1 MSSRLS
7 RPSISRRSSCMALT
21 TSMSSA
27 AVPDQA
33 DAANEATTLTVLA
46 TKAGPE
52 KSLRSYAMLQAL
64 RAGDVDA
71 LAPLL
76 AQHAEARKKQ
86 RQEGEIEVEIN
97 SPLHMAVRCAKYPV
111 VETVLKQVPGCL
123 NAQDPRGQTPLH
135 VAASLNRT
143 DVVALLLLDDKINDA
158 VKDCQGKTA
167 HESASSADTAKLI
180 SVSRSHYTEKYLA
193 LLAAY
198 IASAGGETS
207 TSSGH
212 RHTPSL
218 ASIRPG
224 KSEATGEVSA
234 ASGHVSN
241 ATAEAVYHFLQQPR
255 STGIDYSL
263 KDHATGTT
271 LLHEATRRKDLGLI
285 KLAISKGADVL
296 ARDGKGKIPLDV
308 ARDERIKSY
317 LKQAAITEGR
327 ALKASS
333 SHLSSSTSGA
343 PLLAG
348 ETPSMR
354 GYLSK
359 WTNMARGYRSRW
371 FVLSNG
377 VLSYY
382 RSQEDEGKASRGS
395 INMGVAQI
403 VTSASDKLKFEVNNK
418 LGKSFPSFF
427 LKGSHPVE
435 VMRWVDALKQN
446 VAYAKELSNTVS
458 QTPSRAPSIAPS
470 VGGGS
475 LETRISTL
483 DPDGAGMDS
492 QGRALHDRDASILDD
507 ETFNDDNDAVPHAD
521 DFELLAQGTR
531 TQVELTRQ
539 LVETLRVA
547 EADPANA
554 NVVFDEVRKAI
565 VGSLGTL
572 ESALDEYID
581 VVNLRERFFVRK
593 YEREID
599 AKRMWEENMKEL
611 AAQHAAIE
619 AELHKTSRDSTR
631 RKRALQEVRAN
642 LLSSPPMSPIAGTP
656 IDTNPGSK
664 ALQVDTQSLATAT
677 AANAAA
683 MSSPRNARG
692 RSTTM
697 HTLKPQELEDLVDS
711 ALAGEAGED
720 DSALSDDSDEFF
732 EAIESGQIP
741 VDNDDD
747 DKSAPTAPE
756 AEALSAKFDTAPFE
770 GYRNLRQ
777 RLPITTD
784 NRPPVSLWAIL
795 KGSIGK
801 DLTKISFPVFFNEP
815 TSMLQRMAEDVEFSD
830 VLDHAAAQEDATR
843 RIAFVAAFAMSN
855 YSSTIGRI
863 AKPFN
868 PMLGETF
875 EFADLSKKYRYIS
888 EQVSH
893 HPPISACI
901 AQSATWDYYGDVD
914 AKSKFMGKSF
924 EIRPTGIAHAKLK
937 IPAAWGPNYPAST
950 TPGLVEEHYSWTK
963 VTTSVSNFLL
973 GNPIIDH
980 FGDMIITNH
989 RTGHVCKLTFK
1000 PRGWRSSG
1008 AAEVKGKVMDKD
1020 GKEFWDLAGKWSSQ
1034 LVARRVGAGS
1044 GDLAPDAAV
1053 PTNKDGD
1060 VSPEYI
1066 RLWKN
1071 SEKPNPPLPFNLTP
1085 WAVQLND
1092 DNAKLRRWLPPTDC
1106 RLRPDQHAFENGK
1119 FERANDLKSELEDHQ
1134 RATRRKREQGQCPPH
1149 AARWFRRSKDK
1160 DTGESFWEPVK
1171 TSDGMVEY
1179 WEERTRVGKAKERG
1193 EETEWKGVEPIFADF
1208 QV

>member
-1 MSSRLS
+1 M
-7 RPSISRRSSCMALT
+7 
-21 TSMSSA
+21 
-27 AVPDQA
+27 
-33 DAANEATTLTVLA
+33 
-46 TKAGPE
+46 
-52 KSLRSYAMLQAL
+52 
-64 RAGDVDA
+64 
-71 LAPLL
+71 
-76 AQHAEARKKQ
+76 
-86 RQEGEIEVEIN
+86 
-97 SPLHMAVRCAKYPV
+97 
-111 VETVLKQVPGCL
+111 
-123 NAQDPRGQTPLH
+123 
-135 VAASLNRT
+135 
-143 DVVALLLLDDKINDA
+143 
-158 VKDCQGKTA
+158 
-167 HESASSADTAKLI
+167 
-180 SVSRSHYTEKYLA
+180 
-193 LLAAY
+193 
-198 IASAGGETS
+198 
-207 TSSGH
+207 
-212 RHTPSL
+212 
-218 ASIRPG
+218 
-224 KSEATGEVSA
+224 
-234 ASGHVSN
+234 
-241 ATAEAVYHFLQQPR
+241 
-255 STGIDYSL
+255 
-263 KDHATGTT
+263 
-271 LLHEATRRKDLGLI
+271 
-285 KLAISKGADVL
+285 
-296 ARDGKGKIPLDV
+296 ARDI
-308 ARDERIKSY
+308 
-317 LKQAAITEGR
+317 
-327 ALKASS
+327 
-333 SHLSSSTSGA
+333 
-343 PLLAG
+343 
-348 ETPSMR
+348 
-354 GYLSK
+354 
-359 WTNMARGYRSRW
+359 ARGGSCSPTAC
-371 FVLSNG
+371 FV
-377 VLSYY
+377 Y

-418 LGKSFPSFF
+418 LGKVSHHSSSRAAPSR
-427 LKGSHPVE
+427 

-492 QGRALHDRDASILDD
+492 QGELCTTATDRFSMMKR
-507 ETFNDDNDAVPHAD
+507 NSHAGGVD
-521 DFELLAQGTR
+521 PTARRDFARGRGGSCER
-531 TQVELTRQ
+531 
-539 LVETLRVA
+539 
-547 EADPANA
+547 

-581 VVNLRERFFVRK
+581 VVNLRERFF
-593 YEREID
+593 
-599 AKRMWEENMKEL
+599 ENMKEL

-619 AELHKTSRDSTR
+619 RNCTR
-631 RKRALQEVRAN
+631 RLETAPDESARCKRFGAN

-756 AEALSAKFDTAPFE
+756 AEALTTAHHHRQSAA
-770 GYRNLRQ
+770 
-777 RLPITTD
+777 
-784 NRPPVSLWAIL
+784 VSLWHSQRL
-795 KGSIGK
+795 HCK

-875 EFADLSKKYRYIS
+875 EFADLSKN
-888 EQVSH
+888 
-893 HPPISACI
+893 ACI

-914 AKSKFMGKSF
+914 AKSKFMGKVS
-924 EIRPTGIAHAKLK
+924 RSAQLVLLMPTKDTSGVGAEL
-937 IPAAWGPNYPAST
+937 PAST

-963 VTTSVSNFLL
+963 VTTS
-973 GNPIIDH
+973 
-980 FGDMIITNH
+980 
-989 RTGHVCKLTFK
+989 LTFK

-1034 LVARRVGAGS
+1034 LVARRV
-1044 GDLAPDAAV
+1044 APAQV
-1053 PTNKDGD
+1053 ILRPTQLCPTNKDGD

-1106 RLRPDQHAFENGK
+1106 AFVLTNTRSRMASSSGPTISNLNWRTINAP
-1119 FERANDLKSELEDHQ
+1119 RAASV
-1134 RATRRKREQGQCPPH
+1134 
-1149 AARWFRRSKDK
+1149 SK
-1160 DTGESFWEPVK
+1160 VN
-1171 TSDGMVEY
+1171 VH
-1179 WEERTRVGKAKERG
+1179 RTQRVGSDEVRTKTRG
-1193 EETEWKGVEPIFADF
+1193 VVLGARQDK
-1208 QV
+1208 

>member
-1 MSSRLS
+1 MASM
-7 RPSISRRSSCMALT
+7 PST
-21 TSMSSA
+21 
-27 AVPDQA
+27 AVPDHG
-33 DAANEATTLTVLA
+33 DAAYEATTLTDLA

-52 KSLRSYAMLQAL
+52 ESLRSYKMLQAL
-64 RAGDVDA
+64 RAGDMDA

-76 AQHAEARKKQ
+76 AQHVDARKKQ
-86 RQEGEIEVEIN
+86 RQDSETEVEIN

-111 VETVLKQVPGCL
+111 VEAVLKQAPDCL

-135 VAASLNRT
+135 VAASLNRM
-143 DVVALLLLDDKINDA
+143 DVVALLLLDDKIDDA

-167 HESASSADTAKLI
+167 LESAASADTATLI

-207 TSSGH
+207 ASSGH

-218 ASIRPG
+218 ASIRP
-224 KSEATGEVSA
+224 SRPDATCEISA

-241 ATAEAVYHFLQQPR
+241 ATAEAVYQFLQQPR
-255 STGIDYSL
+255 SIGIDYSL

-285 KLAISKGADVL
+285 KLAISKGADIL
-296 ARDGKGKIPLDV
+296 ARDGKEKIPLEV
-308 ARDERIKSY
+308 ARDERIKIY
-317 LKQAAITEGR
+317 LKQAAVSEGR

-333 SHLSSSTSGA
+333 SHFSSANSGA

-348 ETPSMR
+348 EAPSIR

-382 RSQEDEGKASRGS
+382 RSHEDEGKASRGS
-395 INMGVAQI
+395 INLGVAQI
-403 VTSASDKLKFEVNNK
+403 VSSGSDKLKFEVNNK

-427 LKGSHPVE
+427 LKGNHPVE

-470 VGGGS
+470 LGGGS
-475 LETRISTL
+475 LEMRTSTL
-483 DPDGAGMDS
+483 EPDAAGIDS
-492 QGRALHDRDASILDD
+492 QGRTLHDRDGSVLADD
-507 ETFNDDNDAVPHAD
+507 ETFNDDNDAVPHAE

-547 EADPANA
+547 EADPVNA
-554 NVVFDEVRKAI
+554 NVVFDEVRKAV

-581 VVNLRERFFVRK
+581 VVNLRERFFVCK

-642 LLSSPPMSPIAGTP
+642 LLSSPSMSPIAGTP
-656 IDTNPGSK
+656 VEANPSSK
-664 ALQVDTQSLATAT
+664 ALQVDTNNLATAK
-677 AANAAA
+677 AATPATL
-683 MSSPRNARG
+683 STPRSARG
-692 RSTTM
+692 RSATM
-697 HTLKPQELEDLVDS
+697 HTLKPQELEHLVDS

-732 EAIESGQIP
+732 EAVESGQIP
-741 VDNDDD
+741 VESDDEG
-747 DKSAPTAPE
+747 KAAPRAPE

-830 VLDHAAAQEDATR
+830 VLDHAAAQEDPTR
-843 RIAFVAAFAMSN
+843 RIAYVAAFAMSN

-901 AQSATWDYYGDVD
+901 AQSPTWEYYGEVD

-937 IPAAWGPNYPAST
+937 IPAAWGPNYPIST

-980 FGDMIITNH
+980 FGDMVITNH

-1008 AAEVKGKVMDKD
+1008 AAEVKGKVMDKE

-1060 VSPEYI
+1060 VPPEYI

-1071 SEKPNPPLPFNLTP
+1071 SEKPTPPLPFNLTP

-1092 DNAKLRRWLPPTDC
+1092 DNAELRKWLPPTDC

-1134 RATRRKREQGQCPPH
+1134 RATRRKREQGQLPPH
-1149 AARWFRRSKDK
+1149 APRWFRRAKDK
-1160 DTGESFWEPVK
+1160 DTGESFWEPIK
-1171 TSDGMVEY
+1171 TNDGMVEY
-1179 WEERTRVGKAKERG
+1179 WEERTRVGKAKEEG
-1193 EETEWKGVEPIFADF
+1193 EETEWKGVEPIYADF